1 MFEEIF
7 REVAAVTAL
16 GIEACVVL
24 IVAFGSAQALVRTV
38 GHVGRGLDED
48 ARRGIWLGFATWI
61 LLALE
66 FALAADIIRSAI
78 SPTWDEIGKLGAIAT
93 IRTLLNY
100 FLAKDIES
108 FAEKRRERAEAEARG
123 QA

>member
-1 MFEEIF
+1 MFEEVF
-7 REVAAVTAL
+7 REVAAAIAL
-16 GIEACVVL
+16 AIEACVVL
-24 IVAFGSAQALVRTV
+24 IVAFGSAQALWSTVR
-38 GHVGRGLDED
+38 HVGSGLNED
-48 ARRGIWLGFATWI
+48 DRRAIWLRFATWI

-78 SPTWDEIGKLGAIAT
+78 SPTWEEIGKLGAIAA

-108 FAEKRRERAEAEARG
+108 FAEKRRERVQPEPPAR
-123 QA
+123 

>member
-7 REVAAVTAL
+7 REVAAAIAL
-16 GIEACVVL
+16 AIEACVVL
-24 IVAFGSAQALVRTV
+24 IVAFGSAQALFGALRHI
-38 GHVGRGLDED
+38 GGGLDESQ
-48 ARRGIWLGFATWI
+48 RREIWLRFATWI

-78 SPTWDEIGKLGAIAT
+78 SPTWEEIGKLGAIAA

-108 FAEKRRERAEAEARG
+108 FAEKRREKAESENPKA
-123 QA
+123 

>member
-7 REVAAVTAL
+7 REVAAGIAL
-16 GIEACVVL
+16 AIEACVVL
-24 IVAFGSAQALVRTV
+24 IVAFGSAQALWSTLR
-38 GHVGRGLDED
+38 HVSSGLNED
-48 ARRGIWLGFATWI
+48 ARREIWLRFATWI

-78 SPTWDEIGKLGAIAT
+78 SPTWAEIGKLGAIAG

-108 FAEKRRERAEAEARG
+108 FAEKRRLQAEASARDG
-123 QA
+123 

>member
-1 MFEEIF
+1 MFEEVF
-7 REVAAVTAL
+7 RGVAAATAL

-24 IVAFGSAQALVRTV
+24 IVAFGSAQALLGTIRHIST
-38 GHVGRGLDED
+38 GLDED
-48 ARRGIWLGFATWI
+48 ARREIWLRFATWI

-78 SPTWDEIGKLGAIAT
+78 SPTWEEIGKLGAIAA

-108 FAEKRRERAEAEARG
+108 FAEKRREKAEAEARKI
-123 QA
+123 A

>member
-7 REVAAVTAL
+7 REVAAAFAL
-16 GIEACVVL
+16 AIEACVVI
-24 IVAFGSAQALVRTV
+24 IVAFGSAQALWGTLR
-38 GHVGRGLDED
+38 HVTTGLDED
-48 ARRGIWLGFATWI
+48 DRREIWLRYATWI

-78 SPTWDEIGKLGAIAT
+78 SPTWAEIGKLGAIAT

-108 FAEKRRERAEAEARG
+108 FAEKRREKVEAAAPRDG
-123 QA
+123 